1 MAPPPA
7 PLTTIDW
14 STLTLNVPTEA
25 TLSHPIPSHV
35 ETTFSLTTE
44 QWTPPTV
51 HPSPYLQIH
60 GLSPAL
66 NYGMQAFEGLKA
78 TRHSNDTITVF
89 RPDFHHRRLTHSA
102 TTIALHSPPLETFL
116 TALNLLIRSNAHLLG
131 PASSSAILYIRPLL
145 IPTSPHLSLTPVPE
159 TVTLAVYAHPAT
171 TYLGVRPIPAC
182 ISTTYDRAAP
192 LGTGHA
198 KIGGNYASGILPAQA
213 AMKRGFP
220 MQLFLDARTRTEIE
234 EFSSSGFVG
243 ITSDGT
249 VVIPDSKQ
257 VIASVTS
264 DTLQSL
270 AAKSLGWKVERRR
283 VPVEELASFKEV
295 IAVGTAVSVLPI
307 ASITNEETG
316 EKFVY
321 CENGEAGP
329 AAKKLNEAIGE
340 AIRGSGEDRFGW
352 RYEVTFPDEVE
363 AEVNGSAMTAKD
375 GAEVKVE
382 ELQAVGA
389 VP

>member
-7 PLTTIDW
+7 PLTTINWD
-14 STLTLNVPTEA
+14 TLTLNVHTEA
-25 TLSHPIPSHV
+25 TPSQPIPAHV
-35 ETTFSLTTE
+35 ETTFNLSTS
-44 QWTPPTV
+44 QWTQPTL
-51 HPSPYLQIH
+51 HASPYLQIH

-78 TRHSNDTITVF
+78 TRHTNNTITLF
-89 RPDFHHRRLTHSA
+89 RPTFHHRRLTHSA
-102 TTIALHSPPLETFL
+102 ATIALPSPPLDTFL
-116 TALNLLIRSNAHLLG
+116 SALNLLIRSNAHLLG

-159 TVTLAVYAHPAT
+159 TVTLAIYAHAAT

-198 KIGGNYASGILPAQA
+198 KVGGNYASGILPAQA

-234 EFSSSGFVG
+234 EFGSSGFVG
-243 ITSDGT
+243 VTADGT
-249 VVIPDSKQ
+249 VVVPESRQ
-257 VIASVTS
+257 VIDSVTS
-264 DTLQSL
+264 DTLQKL
-270 AAKSLGWKVERRR
+270 AADVLGWKVEKRR
-283 VPVEELASFKEV
+283 VAVEELASFKEV
-295 IAVGTAVSVLPI
+295 LAVGTAVSILPI
-307 ASITNEETG
+307 SSITNEETG

-329 AAKKLNEAIGE
+329 AAKKLNEAIGQ
-340 AIRGSGEDRFGW
+340 AIRGVDEDRFGW
-352 RYEVTFPDEVE
+352 RYEITFPDE
-363 AEVNGSAMTAKD
+363 AEVQVNGHAVTAKD
-375 GAEVKVE
+375 EVEVKVE
-382 ELQAVGA
+382 ELQEVDD
-389 VP
+389 VV

>member
-7 PLTTIDW
+7 PLSTINW

-25 TLSHPIPSHV
+25 TPDRPIPSHV
-35 ETTFSLTTE
+35 ETIFSITTE
-44 QWTPPTV
+44 QWSTPTI

-78 TRHSNDTITVF
+78 TRHSNDTVTIF

-102 TTIALHSPPLETFL
+102 STIALPAPPLEIFL
-116 TALNLLIRSNAHLLG
+116 DALNLLVRSNAHLLG
-131 PASSSAILYIRPLL
+131 PAESSAVLYIRPLL

-159 TVTLAVYAHPAT
+159 TVTLAIYAHPAS

-198 KIGGNYASGILPAQA
+198 KVGGNYASGIRPAQA

-220 MQLFLDARTRTEIE
+220 MQLFVDARTRTEIE
-234 EFSSSGFVG
+234 EFGSSGFVG
-243 ITSDGT
+243 IKADGT
-249 VVIPDSKQ
+249 VVIPESKQ

-264 DTLQSL
+264 DTLQVI
-270 AAKSLGWKVERRR
+270 AAEVLGWKVERRR
-283 VPVEELASFKEV
+283 VPVEELADFKEV
-295 IAVGTAVSVLPI
+295 IAVGTAGTSSLCPPSYI
-307 ASITNEETG
+307 
-316 EKFVY
+316 
-321 CENGEAGP
+321 
-329 AAKKLNEAIGE
+329 
-340 AIRGSGEDRFGW
+340 
-352 RYEVTFPDEVE
+352 
-363 AEVNGSAMTAKD
+363 
-375 GAEVKVE
+375 
-382 ELQAVGA
+382 
-389 VP
+389 

>member
-7 PLTTIDW
+7 PLETINW
-14 STLTLNVPTEA
+14 STLTLNVPTED
-25 TLSHPIPSHV
+25 TPSNPIPSHV
-35 ETTFSLTTE
+35 ETAFSLTTE
-44 QWTPPTV
+44 QWTSPIV

-78 TRHSNDTITVF
+78 TRHSNDTITIF
-89 RPDFHHRRLTHSA
+89 RPDFHYRRLTHSA
-102 TTIALHSPPLETFL
+102 ATIGLPTPPLETFL
-116 TALNLLIRSNAHLLG
+116 EALNLLIRSNAHLLG
-131 PASSSAILYIRPLL
+131 PATSAAILYIRPVLF
-145 IPTSPHLSLTPVPE
+145 PTSPHLTLTPVPS
-159 TVTLAVYAHPAT
+159 TVTLAVYAHAAS

-213 AMKRGFP
+213 ALKRGFP

-234 EFSSSGFVG
+234 EFGSSGFVG
-243 ITSDGT
+243 ITADGT

-257 VIASVTS
+257 VIDSVTS
-264 DTLQSL
+264 DTLQTL
-270 AAKSLGWKVERRR
+270 AAKVLGWKVEHRR
-283 VPVEELASFKEV
+283 VPVEELATFKEV

-307 ASITNEETG
+307 SSITNEETG

-329 AAKKLNEAIGE
+329 AAKKLNEVIGE

-352 RYEVTFPDEVE
+352 RYEVTFLDEVD
-363 AEVNGSAMTAKD
+363 AKVNGGDIAAKKRT
-375 GAEVKVE
+375 EVKIE
-382 ELQAVGA
+382 ELYSALDA
-389 VP
+389 P